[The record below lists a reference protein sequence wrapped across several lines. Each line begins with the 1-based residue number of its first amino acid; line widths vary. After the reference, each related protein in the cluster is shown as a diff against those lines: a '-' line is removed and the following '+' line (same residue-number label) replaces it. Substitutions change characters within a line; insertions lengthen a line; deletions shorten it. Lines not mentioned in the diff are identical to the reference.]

1 MFVTVLLN
9 LPNVSAES
17 IKIDSELNNILSVI
31 SDDDV
36 IPVSIWFNDINKSI
50 FAERIIDKIQN
61 LIKDD
66 ELSKDVFT
74 SFDIYASSYGFNDSN
89 LSFDDIQKIISVE
102 RKCSKEIYDSYNKEQ
117 INNILSNLNKDD
129 IIYIS
134 SYAPNIII
142 NLNKTDVK
150 RIEKFNCVE
159 FIYYDDESIF
169 TEESNVNEYASSSS
183 NFPITFDK
191 CLDAID
197 SNSSCTGAGIKVGMI
212 DSKLPNIKKN
222 VIASSNIVIDP
233 YVTYSVADH
242 ATIIASQL
250 VGNYSTSSTSFTGMI
265 PDATLYCTSID
276 ENYTW
281 KSRIEWLIDNNV
293 NVINISNA
301 LVDERYT
308 QDNDVSRWIDHVSSQ
323 HNVTIV
329 AAVGYLSTLSNGLQ
343 NISPLA
349 FSKNAIVVGA
359 IDIVSYT
366 NGIYLFGRY
375 SGDNQTAYSNSGLYY
390 PHIVAPSNPGEIPK
404 LTGPSINSQVS
415 GNSFSAPFVVGA
427 IVQLIDVYPNLATN
441 PTLIKSLIMVGSN
454 GEKSRVNDDT
464 SGTDMDREYGAGVV
478 NVQNSIDCLSTSTV
492 NKMYSGQYLTN
503 DSQDIN
509 LKVNISESGNVRM
522 ALNWQSSS
530 YFDSHEYHYSSENLH
545 YYGMSFIKLTAV
557 SPNGNVYTSFD
568 VSNPFQLLVFDVPN
582 DDLGTYSI
590 TVSRYGPT
598 GYTTPISLA
607 MKGVDSII

>member
-1 MFVTVLLN
+1 
-9 LPNVSAES
+9 
-17 IKIDSELNNILSVI
+17 
-31 SDDDV
+31 
-36 IPVSIWFNDINKSI
+36 
-50 FAERIIDKIQN
+50 
-61 LIKDD
+61 
-66 ELSKDVFT
+66 
-74 SFDIYASSYGFNDSN
+74 
-89 LSFDDIQKIISVE
+89 
-102 RKCSKEIYDSYNKEQ
+102 
-117 INNILSNLNKDD
+117 
-129 IIYIS
+129 
-134 SYAPNIII
+134 
-142 NLNKTDVK
+142 
-150 RIEKFNCVE
+150 
-159 FIYYDDESIF
+159 
-169 TEESNVNEYASSSS
+169 
-183 NFPITFDK
+183 
-191 CLDAID
+191 
-197 SNSSCTGAGIKVGMI
+197 
-212 DSKLPNIKKN
+212 
-222 VIASSNIVIDP
+222 
-233 YVTYSVADH
+233 
-242 ATIIASQL
+242 
-250 VGNYSTSSTSFTGMI
+250 
-265 PDATLYCTSID
+265 
-276 ENYTW
+276 
-281 KSRIEWLIDNNV
+281 
-293 NVINISNA
+293 
-301 LVDERYT
+301 
-308 QDNDVSRWIDHVSSQ
+308 
-323 HNVTIV
+323 
-329 AAVGYLSTLSNGLQ
+329 
-343 NISPLA
+343 
-349 FSKNAIVVGA
+349 
-359 IDIVSYT
+359 
-366 NGIYLFGRY
+366 
-375 SGDNQTAYSNSGLYY
+375 
-390 PHIVAPSNPGEIPK
+390 